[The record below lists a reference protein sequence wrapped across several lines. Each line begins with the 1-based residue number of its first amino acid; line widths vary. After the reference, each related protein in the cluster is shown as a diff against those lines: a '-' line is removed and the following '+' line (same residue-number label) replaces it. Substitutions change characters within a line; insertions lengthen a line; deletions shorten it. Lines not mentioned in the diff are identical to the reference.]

1 MLLKTCPSMPCAGC
15 LKTCSSTGR
24 NPPPDFC
31 ASFIEACTPKGEPD
45 SIFLSVGFKLPDS
58 SRTFQGN
65 YLIDYKNHTTTN
77 KIVQVLNNL
86 RFGFFWH
93 RSSDVKLS

>member
-24 NPPPDFC
+24 NPPPNLC
-31 ASFIEACTPKGEPD
+31 ASFQKACTPKGEPD

-58 SRTFQGN
+58 SRTLQGN
-65 YLIDYKNHTTTN
+65 YLINYIDYSTTTM
-77 KIVQVLNNL
+77 IAQMLNNL
-86 RFGFFWH
+86 KFVFFWC
-93 RSSDVKLS
+93 RSSDIKLS